1 MTKNNNED
9 WRNNEALRKYQLI
22 APIIYPELDK
32 YERANERRRICET
45 MGVPERTLFR
55 YELEYRTGGFKGLK
69 PKTREKRI
77 SNLLPKNFK
86 ELVDETIILNE

>member
-22 APIIYPELDK
+22 APIISPELDK

-45 MGVPERTLFR
+45 MGVLHHLSRQH
-55 YELEYRTGGFKGLK
+55 
-69 PKTREKRI
+69 
-77 SNLLPKNFK
+77 SS
-86 ELVDETIILNE
+86 